1 MTEPKKDVKVWLRPA
16 IHALLKARC
25 DALPGSPAMGA
36 YIERLVER
44 DMGSLV
50 IETMVLEEA
59 IRRAGITRD
68 EAESAARRSLSSG
81 FGEMPP

>member
-16 IHALLKARC
+16 LHSLLKARC
-25 DALPGSPAMGA
+25 DALPGSPAMSQ

-44 DMGSLV
+44 DMGALV

-68 EAESAARRSLSSG
+68 EAEAAARRSLTSG
-81 FGEMPP
+81 FGELPP